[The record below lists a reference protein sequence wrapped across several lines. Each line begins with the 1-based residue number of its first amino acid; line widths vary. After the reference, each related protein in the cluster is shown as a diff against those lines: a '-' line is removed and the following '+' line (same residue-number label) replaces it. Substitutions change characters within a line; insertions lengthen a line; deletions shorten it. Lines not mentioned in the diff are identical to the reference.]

1 MIKVI
6 GIGNLLMRDDGIALK
21 IIEAIKKELQQLGLG
36 IKCIKAE
43 TDFNYALDNIE
54 EDDFLFIIDSTDL
67 GLECGQVTVIS
78 LEEGDNY
85 SNNSLSVHSLS
96 LVSLIKASNLKV
108 AGFIL
113 GIEVKEVDFSL
124 ELSKEVNSKFN
135 QISQSIYKVIR
146 DRSLEFIKKG
156 EGSA

>member
-21 IIEAIKKELQQLGLG
+21 IIEAIEKELQQLGLG

-67 GLECGQVTVIS
+67 GLKCGQVTIIS

-85 SNNSLSVHSLS
+85 SNNSLSVHSIS
-96 LVSLIKASNLKV
+96 LVSLIKDSNLKV
-108 AGFIL
+108 TGFIL
-113 GIEVKEVDFSL
+113 GVEVKEVWFGL
-124 ELSKEVNSKFN
+124 ELSEEISTKFN
-135 QISQSIYKVIR
+135 DICKRIYKIIR
-146 DRSLEFIKKG
+146 NSSLVLIKKG